1 MNLVLEVAWLISTGI
16 LFLILIRALVR
27 TKYRFVVNPSLV
39 FSTIFSFYFNIPL
52 FFINEIN
59 LLYNWDISAQQETYT
74 YVIILMVNFML
85 SLICYTRQPYIN
97 LNQIE
102 QPEIKN
108 NFYASLWFIITF
120 YLILVVCWK
129 WQSGQL
135 FFNQEYI
142 GSVDPFKL
150 KNISYFLLFLTP
162 VAYAMFRKNWVFLPN
177 VIIVVLDLI
186 SGSRTTAFIALIP
199 VYITVV
205 MYRRKLFIVPILVI
219 LSLLILIGIFRSN
232 PDIGTQNVPMYI
244 KALGEFRE
252 TFIPLPVFILDD
264 NFIGRGSVF
273 SFLNSFGSPILQPLR
288 VQLNE
293 AFVRPGAIISE
304 MVGRGYGLG
313 SNFIIDALYYGYF
326 GILLVYVYI
335 IMISL
340 SERVYFLLNTTQ
352 SIILASYFIVFLR
365 LGIREGIISAF
376 STALFVF
383 LVYCIPFTLI
393 NRLLVNATST
403 K

>member
-264 NFIGRGSVF
+264 NFIGQGSVF